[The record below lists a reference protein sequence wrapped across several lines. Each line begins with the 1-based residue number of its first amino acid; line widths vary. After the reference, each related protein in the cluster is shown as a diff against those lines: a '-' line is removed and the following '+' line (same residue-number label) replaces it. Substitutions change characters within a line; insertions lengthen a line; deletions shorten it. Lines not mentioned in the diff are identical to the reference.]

1 MDGDLKSNEKK
12 LLFWWLVMLLMILGI
27 ITTVS
32 GCKSGWII
40 GGLDVSPSDSVN
52 IDYLVITDQDSTQ
65 HLYIPSI
72 GDGIVV
78 GDNYCYKHNIWEDV
92 RKTSE

>member
-1 MDGDLKSNEKK
+1 MKTNEKK
-12 LLFWWLVMLLMILGI
+12 LLFWWLIMMLFILAT
-27 ITTVS
+27 ITTIS

>member
-1 MDGDLKSNEKK
+1 VDGDLKSNEKK

-40 GGLDVSPSDSVN
+40 GGLEVSPSDSVN
-52 IDYLVITDQDSTQ
+52 IDYLVITDQAT
-65 HLYIPSI
+65 
-72 GDGIVV
+72 
-78 GDNYCYKHNIWEDV
+78 
-92 RKTSE
+92 

>member
-12 LLFWWLVMLLMILGI
+12 LLFWWLVMLLMILGM

-40 GGLDVSPSDSVN
+40 GGLEVSPSDSVH

-92 RKTSE
+92 RKKSE

>member
-1 MDGDLKSNEKK
+1 LNKNEKK
-12 LLFWWLVMLLMILGI
+12 LLFWWIVMLIMILGV

-32 GCKSGWII
+32 GCNSGWSV
-40 GGLDVSPSDSVN
+40 GNLEVSPSESVH

-65 HLYIPSI
+65 HLYRPSI
-72 GDGIVV
+72 GEGMIV

>member
-1 MDGDLKSNEKK
+1 LNKNEKK
-12 LLFWWLVMLLMILGI
+12 LLFWWIVMLIMILGV

-32 GCKSGWII
+32 GCNSGWSV
-40 GGLDVSPSDSVN
+40 GNLEVSPSDSVH

-65 HLYIPSI
+65 HLYRPSI
-72 GDGIVV
+72 GEGIIV